1 MPRGH
6 AQKREVKKRKKK
18 PDKDVGLSTPVFAS
32 TEVEVIKKRKKP
44 REEEE

>member
-6 AQKREVKKRKKK
+6 APKREVKKTKKK
-18 PDKDVGLSTPVFAS
+18 ASKQPILSSPVFAS

-44 REEEE
+44 REDE